1 MILKNEIL
9 MVTENNRYYDTELL
23 NGDNVLI
30 EKIISQ
36 PYKGGVVE
44 SLPVK
49 IFDKSGESITE
60 TFENFSL
67 TFIDV
72 KLKKVDATVYEQQ
85 NVTAKIIL
93 ETLETQK
100 LKIAI

>member
-1 MILKNEIL
+1 MILQNEIL

-44 SLPVK
+44 VCL
-49 IFDKSGESITE
+49 
-60 TFENFSL
+60 
-67 TFIDV
+67 
-72 KLKKVDATVYEQQ
+72 
-85 NVTAKIIL
+85 
-93 ETLETQK
+93 
-100 LKIAI
+100 